1 MTLPAP
7 FRSKYFSRTFASFS
21 LIIIFSTS
29 LTLIGNLNRTT
40 SKSLHVLE
48 SSMYVAVNM
57 LGDSVIQHLEKNGSG
72 SLQSHIKDLSALLS
86 LRITVISKT
95 GDVLADSDQDPLTMD
110 NHLRRP
116 EIQAASVTGI
126 GATARYSTTLGRE
139 YRYLAVPLALNG
151 EVLAYIRVAKSLSEF
166 AAEVTEERSML
177 IRNSIFIALLA
188 LALGFVFFSQQANK
202 LEHLIV
208 VLKDF
213 TNGKFEKRLPDAGS
227 LGLSEIS
234 ESINQIARQSE
245 ISFSRVAEDRNRL
258 ATVFTCMVE
267 GVIDVDLEQTILH
280 VNDAAVRLLSIESK
294 SCVGQPIWHAIRN
307 QTITD
312 ALDRAIKQNTVERAQ
327 VVLQRD
333 LSTIT
338 LDVYAASLQNDYFE
352 PMGAVLVLHDIT
364 EVTNLERIRTDFVA
378 NASHELKTP
387 IAAIRAIT
395 ETLLDDRAIDLDT
408 TQHFIKRLHA
418 QSLRVAD
425 LIQDLMTISRL
436 ESSQGISDYS
446 KVDLRAL
453 INRAVE
459 VAKIP
464 AGEKNQIIETK
475 LTDEEFFLF
484 ADSHYLSQLLDNLLD
499 NAVKYTQDSG
509 LISIILECDRRWVTL
524 KVCDNGLG
532 MSSDQQQRIFER
544 FYRVDKARSQS
555 LGGTGL
561 GLSIVKNIAEKHG
574 GSIEVTSKI
583 GAGSTFT
590 LRLPTDTGAATDA

>member
-1 MTLPAP
+1 
-7 FRSKYFSRTFASFS
+7 
-21 LIIIFSTS
+21 
-29 LTLIGNLNRTT
+29 
-40 SKSLHVLE
+40 
-48 SSMYVAVNM
+48 MYVAVNM
-57 LGDSVIQHLEKNGSG
+57 LGDSVVQHMERIGSG

-213 TNGKFEKRLPDAGS
+213 TNGKFEKRLPEAGS

-234 ESINQIARQSE
+234 GSINQIARQSE

>member
-1 MTLPAP
+1 
-7 FRSKYFSRTFASFS
+7 
-21 LIIIFSTS
+21 
-29 LTLIGNLNRTT
+29 
-40 SKSLHVLE
+40 
-48 SSMYVAVNM
+48 MYVAVNM
-57 LGDSVIQHLEKNGSG
+57 LGDSVVQHMERIGSG
-72 SLQSHIKDLSALLS
+72 SLQSHIKDLAALLS

-395 ETLLDDRAIDLDT
+395 ETLLDDRAIDLET

>member
-57 LGDSVIQHLEKNGSG
+57 LGDSVVQHMERIGSG

-395 ETLLDDRAIDLDT
+395 ETLLDDRAIDLET

>member
-1 MTLPAP
+1 
-7 FRSKYFSRTFASFS
+7 
-21 LIIIFSTS
+21 
-29 LTLIGNLNRTT
+29 
-40 SKSLHVLE
+40 
-48 SSMYVAVNM
+48 MYVAVNM
-57 LGDSVIQHLEKNGSG
+57 LGDSVVQHMERIGSG

-475 LTDEEFFLF
+475 LPDEEFFLF
-484 ADSHYLSQLLDNLLD
+484 ADSHNLSQLLDNLLD

>member
-1 MTLPAP
+1 
-7 FRSKYFSRTFASFS
+7 
-21 LIIIFSTS
+21 
-29 LTLIGNLNRTT
+29 
-40 SKSLHVLE
+40 
-48 SSMYVAVNM
+48 MYVAVNM
-57 LGDSVIQHLEKNGSG
+57 LGDSVVQHMERIGSG

-395 ETLLDDRAIDLDT
+395 ETLLDDRAIDLET

-464 AGEKNQIIETK
+464 AGEKNQIIEAK

>member
-1 MTLPAP
+1 LTLPAP

-57 LGDSVIQHLEKNGSG
+57 LGDSVVQHMERIGSG

-364 EVTNLERIRTDFVA
+364 EVTNLERVRTDFVA

-395 ETLLDDRAIDLDT
+395 ETLLDDRAIDLET

-475 LTDEEFFLF
+475 LTDEEFFF
-484 ADSHYLSQLLDNLLD
+484 CSRTA
-499 NAVKYTQDSG
+499 
-509 LISIILECDRRWVTL
+509 II
-524 KVCDNGLG
+524 
-532 MSSDQQQRIFER
+532 
-544 FYRVDKARSQS
+544 
-555 LGGTGL
+555 
-561 GLSIVKNIAEKHG
+561 
-574 GSIEVTSKI
+574 
-583 GAGSTFT
+583 
-590 LRLPTDTGAATDA
+590 

>member
-116 EIQAASVTGI
+116 EIQAASITGI

-280 VNDAAVRLLSIESK
+280 VNDAAVRLLSIVSI
-294 SCVGQPIWHAIRN
+294 SFVGQPICHAIRN

-395 ETLLDDRAIDLDT
+395 ETLLDDRAIDLES

-475 LTDEEFFLF
+475 LPDEEFFLF
-484 ADSHYLSQLLDNLLD
+484 ADSHNLSQLLDNLLD

>member
-1 MTLPAP
+1 LTLPAP

-57 LGDSVIQHLEKNGSG
+57 LGDSVVQHMERIGSG

-395 ETLLDDRAIDLDT
+395 ETLLDDRAIDLET

>member
-57 LGDSVIQHLEKNGSG
+57 LGDSVVQHMERIGSG

-395 ETLLDDRAIDLDT
+395 ETLLDDRAIDLET

-532 MSSDQQQRIFER
+532 MSSDHQQRIFER

>member
-29 LTLIGNLNRTT
+29 LILIGNLNRTA

-57 LGDSVIQHLEKNGSG
+57 LGDSVIQHMERIGSG
-72 SLQSHIKDLSALLS
+72 NLQSHIKDLSDLLS

-116 EIQAASVTGI
+116 EIQAASITGI

-166 AAEVTEERSML
+166 ATEVTEERSML
-177 IRNSIFIALLA
+177 IRNSIYIALLA
-188 LALGFVFFSQQANK
+188 LAFGFVFFSQQANK
-202 LEHLIV
+202 LENLIV

-213 TNGKFEKRLPDAGS
+213 TNGKFEKRLPEAGS

-333 LSTIT
+333 FSAIT

-475 LTDEEFFLF
+475 LPDEESFLF
-484 ADSHYLSQLLDNLLD
+484 ADSRNLSQLLDNLLD

>member
-1 MTLPAP
+1 LTLPAP

-57 LGDSVIQHLEKNGSG
+57 LGDSVVQHMERIGSG

-395 ETLLDDRAIDLDT
+395 ETLLDDRAIDLET

-475 LTDEEFFLF
+475 LPDEEFFLF
-484 ADSHYLSQLLDNLLD
+484 ADSHNLSQLLDNLLD

>member
-1 MTLPAP
+1 
-7 FRSKYFSRTFASFS
+7 
-21 LIIIFSTS
+21 
-29 LTLIGNLNRTT
+29 
-40 SKSLHVLE
+40 
-48 SSMYVAVNM
+48 MYVAVNM
-57 LGDSVIQHLEKNGSG
+57 LGDSVVQHMERIGSG

-395 ETLLDDRAIDLDT
+395 ETLLDDRAIDLET

-475 LTDEEFFLF
+475 LPDEEFFLF
-484 ADSHYLSQLLDNLLD
+484 ADSHNLSQLLDNLLD

>member
-116 EIQAASVTGI
+116 EIQAASITGI

-139 YRYLAVPLALNG
+139 YRYLAVPLVLNG

-166 AAEVTEERSML
+166 ATEVTEEKSML

-188 LALGFVFFSQQANK
+188 LALGFLFFSQQANK

-213 TNGKFEKRLPDAGS
+213 TNGKFEKRLPEAGS

-234 ESINQIARQSE
+234 GSINQIARQSE

-395 ETLLDDRAIDLDT
+395 ETLLDDRAIDLET

>member
-57 LGDSVIQHLEKNGSG
+57 LGDSVVQHMERIGSG

-116 EIQAASVTGI
+116 EIQAASITGI

-395 ETLLDDRAIDLDT
+395 ETLLDDRAIDLET

-475 LTDEEFFLF
+475 LPDEEFFLF
-484 ADSHYLSQLLDNLLD
+484 ADSHNLSQLLDNLLD

>member
-1 MTLPAP
+1 
-7 FRSKYFSRTFASFS
+7 
-21 LIIIFSTS
+21 
-29 LTLIGNLNRTT
+29 
-40 SKSLHVLE
+40 
-48 SSMYVAVNM
+48 MYVAVNM
-57 LGDSVIQHLEKNGSG
+57 LGDSVVQHMERIGSG

-395 ETLLDDRAIDLDT
+395 ETLLDDRAIDLET

-532 MSSDQQQRIFER
+532 MSSDHQQRIFER

>member
-1 MTLPAP
+1 
-7 FRSKYFSRTFASFS
+7 
-21 LIIIFSTS
+21 
-29 LTLIGNLNRTT
+29 
-40 SKSLHVLE
+40 
-48 SSMYVAVNM
+48 M

-395 ETLLDDRAIDLDT
+395 ETLLDDRAIDLET

-475 LTDEEFFLF
+475 LPDEEFFLF
-484 ADSHYLSQLLDNLLD
+484 ADSHNLSQLLDNLLD